1 MVPASSRIFKQKLLA
16 YIFARTSKDLLAINK
31 EGNTDPLTNV
41 KANRKLCTWINTIK
55 NQLLYKLPD
64 LLQSQPSDNIG

>member
-1 MVPASSRIFKQKLLA
+1 MVPGSSRIFKQKLFA

-31 EGNTDPLTNV
+31 EGNTDSLTNV

-64 LLQSQPSDNIG
+64 LLQLEVNRLI